1 MAHFA
6 ELNSEHI
13 VQRVIVVN
21 NEKLTDQY
29 GIEHEQLGIDFCRR
43 LFGGNTKWVQTS
55 YNSNFRGTYAGI
67 GFYYDAEADVFVPPQ
82 LD

>member
-6 ELNSEHI
+6 ELNSENI

-29 GIEHEQLGIDFCRR
+29 GVEHEQLGIDFCRR
-43 LFGGNTKWVQTS
+43 LFGESTKWVQTS
-55 YNSNFRGTYAGI
+55 YNSNFRGTYAGV
-67 GFYYDAEADVFVPPQ
+67 GFIYDPVRDIFKPPQ
-82 LD
+82 L